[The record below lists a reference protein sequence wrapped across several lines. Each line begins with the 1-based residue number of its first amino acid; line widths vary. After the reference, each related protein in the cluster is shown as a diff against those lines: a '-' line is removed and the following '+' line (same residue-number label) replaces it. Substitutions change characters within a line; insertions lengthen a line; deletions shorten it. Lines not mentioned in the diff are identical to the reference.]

1 MWFNLLTLC
10 ASKKGK
16 SREEGGMS
24 SLCFGV
30 TIYVCV
36 AEYMCLP
43 MAKGKTC
50 NVRIDVLGMDRKFEH
65 EMG

>member
-36 AEYMCLP
+36 LQS
-43 MAKGKTC
+43 TC
-50 NVRIDVLGMDRKFEH
+50 ACQWQKVRHVMSG
-65 EMG
+65 